1 VAQRQTHYEVLG
13 IAPTASPRDIK
24 SAYRKAARLTH
35 PDHGGDAQDFA
46 RATLAYETLIDPAA
60 RSRYDRSYGTESS
73 YLRGGAPAPGAH
85 GTDPGH
91 PSGTGGGGSM
101 RFGATGP
108 RPSATDATIYVPGLE
123 EPGAIDRATSI
134 RQVHGAPRKRGIFG
148 AQARL
153 ARENRSVQLLSRQV
167 LTALPSA
174 RLVNGLH
181 APGGGYIDHALL
193 GGYRL
198 ALVHSMLLPRGV
210 YRWDGSTLLRDGK
223 HIDPP
228 RLGPVVHQMQGL
240 FPELNV
246 TGWTVIL
253 SPDGN
258 LHEPVID
265 YARGAEPGPMNVL
278 NVVNAVN
285 LVREMKMFLGTG
297 PTPHV
302 VDRTILAR
310 LIGGMY

>member
-1 VAQRQTHYEVLG
+1 MAQRQTHYDILG
-13 IAPTASPRDIK
+13 ISHTASATEVK

-35 PDHGGDAQDFA
+35 PDHGGNAEDFA
-46 RATLAYETLIDPAA
+46 RATLAYETLIDSEA
-60 RSRYDRSYGTESS
+60 RTRYDRSYGTKSS
-73 YLRGGAPAPGAH
+73 HLRGGAAAPETQDSAYSGA
-85 GTDPGH
+85 
-91 PSGTGGGGSM
+91 TGNGSM
-101 RFGATGP
+101 RFGTGG
-108 RPSATDATIYVPGLE
+108 RTPSATAATSYLPPLDQS
-123 EPGAIDRATSI
+123 GAVDRATSL
-134 RQVHGAPRKRGIFG
+134 RKVHGTPRKRGIFG

-153 ARENRSVQLLSRQV
+153 ARENRTVALLEKQLLSV
-167 LTALPSA
+167 LPSA

-181 APGGGYIDHALL
+181 APSGGYIDHALL

-198 ALVHSMLLPRGV
+198 ALVHSMMLPKGV
-210 YRWDGSTLLRDGK
+210 YRWDGSSLLRDGK
-223 HIDPP
+223 HIAPP
-228 RLGPVVHQMQGL
+228 QLSPVVHQMQRL

-265 YARGAEPGPMNVL
+265 YARGGEPGPMNVL
-278 NVVNAVN
+278 NVVNAVK

-297 PTPHV
+297 PAPHV

-310 LIGGMY
+310 LLGGMH

>member
-1 VAQRQTHYEVLG
+1 MAQRKTHYEVLG
-13 IAPTASPRDIK
+13 VAPTASATEIK

-35 PDHGGDAQDFA
+35 PDHGGDARDFA
-46 RATLAYETLIDPAA
+46 AVTLAYETLIEPAA
-60 RSRYDRSYGTESS
+60 RTRYDRSYGTESS
-73 YLRGGAPAPGAH
+73 YLRGKAPAPEA
-85 GTDPGH
+85 
-91 PSGTGGGGSM
+91 GGSPADGGSM
-101 RFGATGP
+101 RFGTDNA
-108 RPSATDATIYVPGLE
+108 RPSATDATTYLPALDV
-123 EPGAIDRATSI
+123 PGAIDRETSV
-134 RQVHGAPRKRGIFG
+134 RQVHGTPRKRGIFG

-153 ARENRSVQLLSRQV
+153 ARENRTVQLLVRRV
-167 LTALPSA
+167 LPSLPSS

-181 APGGGYIDHALL
+181 APGGGYIDHVLL

-198 ALVHSMLLPRGV
+198 ALIHSMMLPKGV
-210 YRWDGSTLLRDGK
+210 YRWDGASLLRDGK

-228 RLGPVVHQMQGL
+228 RIAPLVHEMQRL

-265 YARGAEPGPMNVL
+265 YARGAEPGPINAL
-278 NVVNAVN
+278 NVVNAIN

-297 PTPHV
+297 PAPHV

-310 LIGGMY
+310 LLGGMY

>member
-1 VAQRQTHYEVLG
+1 MAQRQTHYEVLG
-13 IAPTASPRDIK
+13 VAPTASATEIK
-24 SAYRKAARLTH
+24 SAYRRAARLTH
-35 PDHGGDAQDFA
+35 PDHGGNAQDFA

-60 RSRYDRSYGTESS
+60 RTRYDRSYGTESS
-73 YLRGGAPAPGAH
+73 YLRGKAPAPG
-85 GTDPGH
+85 PG
-91 PSGTGGGGSM
+91 GAAGGGSM
-101 RFGATGP
+101 RFETGGN
-108 RPSATDATIYVPGLE
+108 RPAATDATVYVPGLE
-123 EPGAIDRATSI
+123 EPGAVDRATSV
-134 RQVHGAPRKRGIFG
+134 RQAHGTPRKRGIFG

-153 ARENRSVQLLSRQV
+153 ARENRTVQLLTRQV
-167 LTALPSA
+167 LPSLPST

-181 APGGGYIDHALL
+181 APGGGYIDHVLL

-198 ALVHSMLLPRGV
+198 ALIHSMMLPKGV
-210 YRWDGSTLLRDGK
+210 YRWDGASLLRDGK

-228 RLGPVVHQMQGL
+228 RIAPLVHDMQRL

-265 YARGAEPGPMNVL
+265 YARGGEPGPMNVL
-278 NVVNAVN
+278 NVVNAIN

-297 PTPHV
+297 PAPHV

-310 LIGGMY
+310 LLGGMY

>member
-1 VAQRQTHYEVLG
+1 MAQRKTHYEVLG
-13 IAPTASPRDIK
+13 VAPTASATEIK

-35 PDHGGDAQDFA
+35 PDHGGDARDFA
-46 RATLAYETLIDPAA
+46 AVTLAYETLIDPAA
-60 RSRYDRSYGTESS
+60 RTRYDRSYGTESS
-73 YLRGGAPAPGAH
+73 YRRGKAPAPEAG
-85 GTDPGH
+85 GS
-91 PSGTGGGGSM
+91 PSDGGSM
-101 RFGATGP
+101 RFGTGNA
-108 RPSATDATIYVPGLE
+108 RPSATDATTYLPALDV
-123 EPGAIDRATSI
+123 PGAIDRETSV
-134 RQVHGAPRKRGIFG
+134 RQVHGTPRKRGIFG

-153 ARENRSVQLLSRQV
+153 ARENRTVQLLVRRV
-167 LTALPSA
+167 LPSLPST

-181 APGGGYIDHALL
+181 APGGGYIDHVLL

-198 ALVHSMLLPRGV
+198 ALIHSMMLPKGV
-210 YRWDGSTLLRDGK
+210 YRWDGASLLRDGK

-228 RLGPVVHQMQGL
+228 RIAPLVHEMQRL

-265 YARGAEPGPMNVL
+265 YARGAEPGPINAL
-278 NVVNAVN
+278 NVVNAIN

-297 PTPHV
+297 PAPHV

-310 LIGGMY
+310 LLGGMY

>member
-1 VAQRQTHYEVLG
+1 MAQRQTHYEVLG
-13 IAPTASPRDIK
+13 IAPTAGPREIK

-35 PDHGGDAQDFA
+35 PDHGGDARDFA
-46 RATLAYETLIDPAA
+46 RATLAYETLIDPDA
-60 RSRYDRSYGTESS
+60 RTRYDRSYGTESS
-73 YLRGGAPAPGAH
+73 YLRGGAPAPGTYGTEPAH
-85 GTDPGH
+85 P
-91 PSGTGGGGSM
+91 PSAAGSM
-101 RFGATGP
+101 RFGTSGP
-108 RPSATDATIYVPGLE
+108 RPSATDATIYLPGLE

-134 RQVHGAPRKRGIFG
+134 RQVHGTPRKRGIFG

-228 RLGPVVHQMQGL
+228 RLGPVVHQMQRL

-246 TGWTVIL
+246 TGWTVLL

>member
-1 VAQRQTHYEVLG
+1 MAQRKTHYEVLG
-13 IAPTASPRDIK
+13 VAPTASATEIK

-35 PDHGGDAQDFA
+35 PDHGGDARDFA
-46 RATLAYETLIDPAA
+46 AVTLAYETLIDSAA
-60 RSRYDRSYGTESS
+60 RTRYDRSYGTESS
-73 YLRGGAPAPGAH
+73 YLRGKAPAPEAG
-85 GTDPGH
+85 GS
-91 PSGTGGGGSM
+91 PSDGGSM
-101 RFGATGP
+101 RFGTGNA
-108 RPSATDATIYVPGLE
+108 RPSATDATTYLPALDV
-123 EPGAIDRATSI
+123 PGAIDRETSV
-134 RQVHGAPRKRGIFG
+134 RQVHGTPRKRGIFG

-153 ARENRSVQLLSRQV
+153 ARENRTVQLLVRRV
-167 LTALPSA
+167 LPSLPST

-181 APGGGYIDHALL
+181 APGGGYIDHVLL

-198 ALVHSMLLPRGV
+198 ALIHSMMLPKGV
-210 YRWDGSTLLRDGK
+210 YRWDGASLLRDGK

-228 RLGPVVHQMQGL
+228 RIAPLVHEMQRL

-265 YARGAEPGPMNVL
+265 YARGAEPGPINAL
-278 NVVNAVN
+278 NVVNAIN

-297 PTPHV
+297 PAPHV

-310 LIGGMY
+310 LLGGMY